1 MRRCLGIATAA
12 LLAVSGAACGG
23 DDNGGG
29 EGGGTKPAAGG
40 KELKGKIAV
49 LLPDT
54 KSSDR
59 WEKADRRFFREAFR
73 AAGLKSSDYTI
84 KNAQGDPSTQRAQA
98 EQAITEGAKVI
109 LLTNLD
115 SGSGAAIIAA
125 SKDQGVTMIDY
136 DRLTLKGDAD
146 YYVSGNATDAGRLQG
161 KGLVDDLTRA
171 KAEKPAVAIL
181 DGAPTDSFATDLRKG
196 YMEVLQPKFD
206 SGEYRKAAQ
215 QAVPQWDGQ
224 QALTIFEQM
233 LQKTNNS
240 IDGVIAANDTLANS
254 VITALKARNLDLV
267 PTTGL
272 DATAQALQHILAG
285 EQSMTVYFSIKD
297 QATKA
302 ANLAVQVA
310 RGQRPTGVGTKV
322 DNGRKQVPTI
332 FLKPVTIRKDNIAD
346 TVIADDFVSWEEV
359 CVGRYTRFCPEDR

>member
-1 MRRCLGIATAA
+1 MRRLT
-12 LLAVSGAACGG
+12 AVSLCVVLAIGVAACGSDEESG
-23 DDNGGG
+23 D
-29 EGGGTKPAAGG
+29 KQAGDA

-59 WEKADRRFFREAFR
+59 WEKADRRFFDEAFK
-73 AAGLKSSDYTI
+73 AAGLSTSDYTI
-84 KNAQGDPSTQRAQA
+84 KNAQGDPANQRTQA
-98 EQAITEGAKVI
+98 EQAITDGAKVI

-115 SGSGAAIIAA
+115 AGSGAAIIADA
-125 SKDQGVTMIDY
+125 KSQGVTMIDY
-136 DRLTLKGDAD
+136 DRLTLKSDAD
-146 YYVSGNATDAGRLQG
+146 YYVSGDATEAGRLQG
-161 KGLVDDLTRA
+161 KGLVEDLE
-171 KAEKPAVAIL
+171 KAGKPKPAVAIL
-181 DGAPTDSFATDLRKG
+181 DGAPTDSFATDLKNG
-196 YMEVLQPKFD
+196 YNEVLDPKFEAGD
-206 SGEYRKAAQ
+206 YTKAGQ

-233 LQKTNNS
+233 LQKTSNKV
-240 IDGVIAANDTLANS
+240 DGVLAANDTIANS
-254 VITALKARNLDLV
+254 TISALKARKLESI

-272 DATAQALQHILAG
+272 DATAGALQHLLAG

-310 RGQRPTGVGTKV
+310 RGEKPTGVTDSVDTGTAK
-322 DNGRKQVPTI
+322 VPTI
-332 FLKPVTIRKDNIAD
+332 FLKPQTIRKDNIAE

-359 CVGRYTRFCPEDR
+359 CVGRYEKLCPEDR